1 MYHSCSNHHS
11 WWGWSYSRLRS
22 LFKWAKWVMFS
33 VANTTSNSR
42 AHITKHFSAFQGE
55 KTTEHA
61 VHSIDYAKY
70 SLSFEKLFLEL
81 SNFFVKQQKNSYKK
95 RNIDFQRK
103 KYIFQVIHNVLLYW
117 SIHKS
122 LQTDLHCFWGFL
134 NNSPL
139 CWASDMRQKILFN
152 LWSRW
157 RPESLLKMGPASQ
170 FPVCMFFFF
179 VFENAWPDH
188 WYYIYFNICH
198 DNSQRDWHGNVHDIV
213 NVFVVA
219 GYMLCCCSRASTESF
234 YWQYIHNM

>member
-1 MYHSCSNHHS
+1 
-11 WWGWSYSRLRS
+11 
-22 LFKWAKWVMFS
+22 MFS
-33 VANTTSNSR
+33 VANTTSNIR

-55 KTTEHA
+55 K
-61 VHSIDYAKY
+61 
-70 SLSFEKLFLEL
+70 
-81 SNFFVKQQKNSYKK
+81 KQQNMLFIRLTMLNTVYPLKSRVSRAEDFFLKQLNISYKK
-95 RNIDFQRK
+95 RNRFSEK
-103 KYIFQVIHNVLLYW
+103 NWYFSGHNVLLYW

-170 FPVCMFFFF
+170 FQVCMFFFF

-188 WYYIYFNICH
+188 WYIYFFPYSI
-198 DNSQRDWHGNVHDIV
+198 S
-213 NVFVVA
+213 VVKTLR
-219 GYMLCCCSRASTESF
+219 GIGMVMYMTLLMCLS
-234 YWQYIHNM
+234 